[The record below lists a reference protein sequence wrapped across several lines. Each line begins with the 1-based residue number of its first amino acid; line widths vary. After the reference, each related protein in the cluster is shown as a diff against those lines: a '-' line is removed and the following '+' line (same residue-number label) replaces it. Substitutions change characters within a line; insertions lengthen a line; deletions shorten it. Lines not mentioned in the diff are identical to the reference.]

1 MEKTDVDRLR
11 ALDRKHMWYPW
22 TPMAEWMARDQLV
35 VERAD
40 GCWLIDADGKRYL
53 DGRSSMGMN
62 LHGHGRTELVEALVA
77 QARKAGET
85 TLYRV
90 SHPAAVEL
98 AARLAAMAPPG
109 LQRVFF
115 AESGSTAVE
124 TALKAAYAYWVAKG
138 QPQRSTFV
146 SMAGGYHG
154 ETLGTISL
162 RGENGEQV
170 DMIRK
175 TYEPL
180 LFSSLSFHQPNCY
193 RCPAGKSSD
202 TDCAL
207 ECTESLEDILTREK
221 DRIAAVIVEPRVQA
235 LAGVITAPAGH
246 LAKVAEITRRHGV
259 LLIADEVLTGWART
273 GTTFSCDAEGVTP
286 DLMTVGK
293 ALTGG
298 YLPLSAT
305 LATEQIFEAFQESVF
320 LSGSTYSGYAL
331 GAAVAL
337 ASLDLFEKE
346 DVPAR
351 ANALADVLATEL
363 EPFRALTHVGDVR
376 QLGLIAG
383 VELVAD
389 RETRTPYPPQE
400 RIVDRIC
407 TLARDNGV
415 LVNAVPGDVITML
428 PSPSMTHDDL
438 RFLTGTLYRAI
449 REVTGE

>member
-11 ALDRKHMWYPW
+11 SLDREHMWYPW
-22 TPMAEWMARDQLV
+22 TPMAEWMAHDQLV

-40 GCWLIDADGKRYL
+40 GCWLIDPEGRRYL

-62 LHGHGRTELVEALVA
+62 LHGHGRAELVEALVA
-77 QARKAGET
+77 QARRAGET

-98 AARLAAMAPPG
+98 AARLAGMAPPG
-109 LQRVFF
+109 LKRVFF

-162 RGENGEQV
+162 RGTNTTQP
-170 DMIRK
+170 DMIRAL
-175 TYEPL
+175 YAPL
-180 LFSSLSFHQPNCY
+180 LYPSLAFDQPHCY
-193 RCPAGKSSD
+193 RCPVGKTRD
-202 TDCAL
+202 GCAL
-207 ECTESLEDILTREK
+207 ECADSLEEILSREK
-221 DRIAAVIVEPRVQA
+221 DRIAAVVVEPRVQP
-235 LAGVITAPAGH
+235 LAGVVTAPEGH

-259 LLIADEVLTGWART
+259 LLIADEVLTGWGRT
-273 GTTFSCDAEGVTP
+273 GTTFSCEAEGVSP
-286 DLMTVGK
+286 DLLTVGK

-305 LATEQIFEAFQESVF
+305 LATEEIFDAFRGGAF

-337 ASLDLFEKE
+337 ASLDLYEKE
-346 DVPAR
+346 DVLGRAR
-351 ANALADVLATEL
+351 ALAEVLAAGL
-363 EPFRALTHVGDVR
+363 EPFRALPHVGDVR
-376 QLGLIAG
+376 QLGLVAG
-383 VELVAD
+383 VEIVAD
-389 RETRTPYPPQE
+389 RETRTPFPPQD
-400 RIVDRIC
+400 RVAHRIC
-407 TLARDNGV
+407 DRARDHGV
-415 LVNAVPGDVITML
+415 LVNPVPGDVITLL
-428 PSPSMTHDDL
+428 PSPSMSHEDL
-438 RFLTGTLYRAI
+438 RFLTGTLLRAV
-449 REVTGE
+449 REVTGT

>member
-1 MEKTDVDRLR
+1 
-11 ALDRKHMWYPW
+11 
-22 TPMAEWMARDQLV
+22 
-35 VERAD
+35 
-40 GCWLIDADGKRYL
+40 
-53 DGRSSMGMN
+53 
-62 LHGHGRTELVEALVA
+62 
-77 QARKAGET
+77 
-85 TLYRV
+85 
-90 SHPAAVEL
+90 
-98 AARLAAMAPPG
+98 
-109 LQRVFF
+109 
-115 AESGSTAVE
+115 VE
-124 TALKAAYAYWVAKG
+124 TALKAVYAYWVAKG

-162 RGENGEQV
+162 RGDNGEQV

-180 LFSSLSFHQPNCY
+180 LFPSLSFDQPHCY
-193 RCPAGKSSD
+193 RCPVGQSSHAN
-202 TDCAL
+202 CAM

-235 LAGVITAPAGH
+235 LAGVITAPEGH

-259 LLIADEVLTGWART
+259 LLIADEVLTGWGRT

-305 LATEQIFEAFQESVF
+305 LATEEIFEAFQESVF

-337 ASLDLFEKE
+337 ASLDLYEKE

-351 ANALADVLATEL
+351 AAALADVLTTEL

-389 RETRTPYPPQE
+389 PETRTPYSPQE

-428 PSPSMTHDDL
+428 PSPSMSHDDL
-438 RFLTGTLYRAI
+438 CFLTGTLYRAI
-449 REVTGE
+449 REVTAE

>member
-11 ALDRKHMWYPW
+11 RLDREHMWYPW
-22 TPMAEWMARDQLV
+22 TPMDDWMANDQLV

-40 GCWLIDADGKRYL
+40 GCWLIDPEGRRYL

-62 LHGHGRTELVEALVA
+62 LHGHGHPALVEALVA

-98 AARLAAMAPPG
+98 AARLANMAPPG

-138 QPQRSTFV
+138 EPERSTFV
-146 SMAGGYHG
+146 SMANGYHG

-162 RGENGEQV
+162 RGVNNDQV

-180 LFSSLSFHQPNCY
+180 LYPSLSFAQPDCY
-193 RCPAGKSSD
+193 RCPVGMSSGGCELD
-202 TDCAL
+202 CTD
-207 ECTESLEDILTREK
+207 SLEEILVREK
-221 DRIAAVIVEPRVQA
+221 GKIAAVIVEPRVQA
-235 LAGVITAPAGH
+235 LAGVITAPEGH
-246 LAKVAEITRRHGV
+246 LAKVAEIARRHGV
-259 LLIADEVLTGWART
+259 LLIADEVLTGWGRT

-286 DLMTVGK
+286 DLLTVGK

-305 LATEQIFEAFQESVF
+305 LATEEIFDAFRGGAF

-337 ASLDLFEKE
+337 ASLDLYEKD
-346 DVPAR
+346 DVLGRAR
-351 ANALADVLATEL
+351 ALADVLTAEL
-363 EPFRALTHVGDVR
+363 EPFRGLSHVGDVR

-389 RETRTPYPPQE
+389 RENRTPFPPQDRVVE
-400 RIVDRIC
+400 RVC
-407 TLARDNGV
+407 TLARDNGI

-428 PSPSMTHDDL
+428 PSPSMSHDDL
-438 RFLTGTLYRAI
+438 RLLTGTLFRAI

>member
-1 MEKTDVDRLR
+1 MDKTDVDRLR
-11 ALDRKHMWYPW
+11 RLDRDHMWYPW
-22 TPMAEWMARDQLV
+22 TPMDAWMAEDQLV

-40 GCWLIDADGKRYL
+40 GCWLIDPDGKRYL

-62 LHGHGRTELVEALVA
+62 LHGHGRPELVEALVA

-98 AARLAAMAPPG
+98 AARLAGMAPPG

-138 QPQRSTFV
+138 EPERSTFV
-146 SMAGGYHG
+146 SMTNGYHG

-162 RGENGEQV
+162 RGVNTEQV

-180 LFSSLSFHQPNCY
+180 LYPSLSFHQPNCY
-193 RCPAGKSSD
+193 RCPIGRTRA
-202 TDCAL
+202 DCAID
-207 ECTESLEDILTREK
+207 CTDSLEEILVREK
-221 DRIAAVIVEPRVQA
+221 GRIAAVIVEPRVQA
-235 LAGVITAPAGH
+235 LAGVIAAPEGH
-246 LAKVAEITRRHGV
+246 LAKVAEIARRHGV
-259 LLIADEVLTGWART
+259 LLIADEVLTGWGRT
-273 GTTFSCDAEGVTP
+273 GATFSCAAEGVSP
-286 DLMTVGK
+286 DLLTVGK

-305 LATEQIFEAFQESVF
+305 LATEEIFEAFRGGVF

-337 ASLDLFEKE
+337 ASLDLYEKE
-346 DVPAR
+346 DVLGRAR
-351 ANALADVLATEL
+351 ALAEVLTEEL
-363 EPFRALTHVGDVR
+363 EPVRRLTHVGDVR
-376 QLGLIAG
+376 QLGLLAG
-383 VELVAD
+383 IELVAD
-389 RETRTPYPPQE
+389 RDTRELFPPGD
-400 RIVDRIC
+400 RIVERIC
-407 TLARDNGV
+407 TLARDSGV

-428 PSPSMTHDDL
+428 PSPSMSPEDL
-438 RFLTGTLYRAI
+438 RFLIRTVTEAI
-449 REVTGE
+449 RGVTGP